1 MARKHYA
8 FHSLHIIA
16 GVFALVSLTHQ
27 VVRRTLGFAGEMLNK
42 LFAKKDR
49 IMWAKSHPVIPVAKS
64 VFARKPDKERS
75 FMSFLRVKQSWA
87 YG

>member
-1 MARKHYA
+1 MARKHYVSSYLYTIA
-8 FHSLHIIA
+8 RVLALASLPLQIVSRVA
-16 GVFALVSLTHQ
+16 GL
-27 VVRRTLGFAGEMLNK
+27 AGEMLNK